1 MNVQSV
7 LDRAARKVK
16 YQYLIN
22 LLNQNADFPYAVI
35 KGEVLSVMAYGAAG
49 KRNSGDIDV
58 LVNRKDLKALEMI
71 LKEDGFE
78 SADLTRQEKIVARA
92 FSHQIEPY
100 HKQLPLGTLEV
111 DINYELIW
119 GEWQG
124 KKPSVK
130 EMLDRREFVDVF
142 GVQVPC
148 LAVEDAFI
156 QMCLHHYKDMNV
168 LFHLTLHNPI
178 SRRLFDDVA
187 GFWKLQRE
195 KMDLSKLREWMEK
208 YSLTPFFYYIA
219 YYTGRVCDVPE
230 LAAWAKELE
239 SPEGMVL
246 LDTFGLAEGER
257 KKWPIPFEKRLENED
272 LPELVRSLLTEKEL
286 EKAEQN
292 HKIFG
297 GS

>member
-58 LVNRKDLKALEMI
+58 LVDRKDLKALEMI

-187 GFWKLQRE
+187 GFWKLQSN
-195 KMDLSKLREWMEK
+195 KMDLVKLREWMEE

-219 YYTGRVCDVPE
+219 YYTDRVCNVPE

-239 SPEGMVL
+239 SPEGMTL

-272 LPELVRSLLTEKEL
+272 LPELVRSLLTDKEL

>member
-58 LVNRKDLKALEMI
+58 LVDRKDLKALEMI

-130 EMLDRREFVDVF
+130 EILDRREFVDVF

-187 GFWKLQRE
+187 GFWKLQSK
-195 KMDLSKLREWMEK
+195 KMDLSKLREWMEE

-219 YYTGRVCDVPE
+219 YYTDRVCDVPE

-239 SPEGMVL
+239 SPEGMAL

-257 KKWPIPFEKRLENED
+257 KKWPIPFEKRLENEH

>member
-22 LLNQNADFPYAVI
+22 LLSQKADFPYVVI

-58 LVNRKDLKALEMI
+58 LVDRKDLKALEMI

-124 KKPSVK
+124 KKPSVQ

-148 LAVEDAFI
+148 LTVEDAFI

-187 GFWKLQRE
+187 GFWKLQSE
-195 KMDLSKLREWMEK
+195 KMDLIKLREWMEE

-219 YYTGRVCDVPE
+219 YYTDRVCDVPE
-230 LAAWAKELE
+230 LASWAKELE
-239 SPEGMVL
+239 SPEGMSL

-272 LPELVRSLLTEKEL
+272 LPELVRSLLTDKEL

>member
-22 LLNQNADFPYAVI
+22 LLSQKADFPYVVI

-58 LVNRKDLKALEMI
+58 LVDRKDLKALEMI

-148 LAVEDAFI
+148 LTVEDAFI

-187 GFWKLQRE
+187 GFWKLQGE
-195 KMDLSKLREWMEK
+195 KMDLIKLREWMEE

-219 YYTGRVCDVPE
+219 YYTDRVCDVPE
-230 LAAWAKELE
+230 LASWAKELE
-239 SPEGMVL
+239 SPEGMSL

-272 LPELVRSLLTEKEL
+272 LPELVRSLLTDKEL

>member
-58 LVNRKDLKALEMI
+58 LVDRKDLKALEMI

-187 GFWKLQRE
+187 GFWKLQR
-195 KMDLSKLREWMEK
+195 
-208 YSLTPFFYYIA
+208 A
-219 YYTGRVCDVPE
+219 
-230 LAAWAKELE
+230 
-239 SPEGMVL
+239 
-246 LDTFGLAEGER
+246 
-257 KKWPIPFEKRLENED
+257 
-272 LPELVRSLLTEKEL
+272 
-286 EKAEQN
+286 
-292 HKIFG
+292 
-297 GS
+297 

>member
-16 YQYLIN
+16 YQYLSN
-22 LLNQNADFPYAVI
+22 LLNQNADFPYVVI

-58 LVNRKDLKALEMI
+58 LVDRKDLKALEMI

-178 SRRLFDDVA
+178 SRRLFADVA

-195 KMDLSKLREWMEK
+195 KMDLSKLREWMDE

-219 YYTGRVCDVPE
+219 YYTDRVCDVPE
-230 LAAWAKELE
+230 LASWAKELE
-239 SPEGMVL
+239 SPEGMAL

-272 LPELVRSLLTEKEL
+272 LPELVRSLLTDKEL

>member
-22 LLNQNADFPYAVI
+22 LLNQKADFPYVVI

-58 LVNRKDLKALEMI
+58 LVDRKDLKALEMI

-78 SADLTRQEKIVARA
+78 STELTRQEKIVARA

-124 KKPSVK
+124 CRPSVS
-130 EMLDRREFVDVF
+130 EMLARREVTDVF

-148 LAVEDAFI
+148 LTVEDAFI

-178 SRRLFDDVA
+178 NRRLFQDMA
-187 GFWKLQRE
+187 GFWTLQSD
-195 KMDLSKLREWMEK
+195 KMDLPKLHKWMEE
-208 YSLTPFFYYIA
+208 YNLTPFFYYMA
-219 YYTGRVCDVPE
+219 YYTAQICDAPG
-230 LAAWAKELE
+230 LAEWAKELE
-239 SPEGMVL
+239 TPEGVAL
-246 LDTFGLAEGER
+246 LDTFGLAESER
-257 KKWPIPFEKRLENED
+257 KTWPLPFEERLENEQ
-272 LPELVRSLLTEKEL
+272 LPELVCSLLTEQEL
-286 EKAEQN
+286 EKAKQN

>member
-22 LLNQNADFPYAVI
+22 LLNQKADFPYAVI

-58 LVNRKDLKALEMI
+58 LVDRKDLKALEAI

-78 SADLTRQEKIVARA
+78 SAELTRQEKIVARA

-124 KKPSVK
+124 KKPSVS
-130 EMLDRREFVDVF
+130 EMLARRETVDVF

-148 LAVEDAFI
+148 LTVEDAFI

-178 SRRLFDDVA
+178 DRRLFKDVA
-187 GFWKLQRE
+187 GFWALQRG
-195 KMDLSKLREWMEK
+195 KMDLIKLRCWMEE
-208 YSLTPFFYYIA
+208 YQLTPFFYYIA
-219 YYTGRVCDVPE
+219 YYTAKVCEVPE
-230 LAAWAKELE
+230 LASWAKEME
-239 SPEGMVL
+239 SPEAVAL
-246 LDTFGLAEGER
+246 LDTFGLAESER
-257 KKWPIPFEKRLENED
+257 KTWPWPFEERLENEQ
-272 LPELVRSLLTEKEL
+272 LPELVRSLLTEQEL

>member
-49 KRNSGDIDV
+49 KRNRGDIDV
-58 LVNRKDLKALEMI
+58 LVDRKDLKALEMI

-78 SADLTRQEKIVARA
+78 SADLTLQEKIVARA

-130 EMLDRREFVDVF
+130 EILDRREFVDVF

-187 GFWKLQRE
+187 GFWKLQSE
-195 KMDLSKLREWMEK
+195 KMDLIKLREWMEE

-219 YYTGRVCDVPE
+219 YYTDRVCDVPE
-230 LAAWAKELE
+230 LAAWTKELE
-239 SPEGMVL
+239 SPEGMAL
-246 LDTFGLAEGER
+246 LDTFGLAGGER

-272 LPELVRSLLTEKEL
+272 LPELVRSLLTDKEL

>member
-58 LVNRKDLKALEMI
+58 LVDRKDLKALEMI

-78 SADLTRQEKIVARA
+78 SVDLTRQEKIVARA

-100 HKQLPLGTLEV
+100 HKQLPLGTLDV

-187 GFWKLQRE
+187 GFWKLQSK
-195 KMDLSKLREWMEK
+195 KMDLVKLREWMEE

-219 YYTGRVCDVPE
+219 YYTDRVCDVPE

-239 SPEGMVL
+239 SPEGMAL

-272 LPELVRSLLTEKEL
+272 LPELVRSLLTDKEL